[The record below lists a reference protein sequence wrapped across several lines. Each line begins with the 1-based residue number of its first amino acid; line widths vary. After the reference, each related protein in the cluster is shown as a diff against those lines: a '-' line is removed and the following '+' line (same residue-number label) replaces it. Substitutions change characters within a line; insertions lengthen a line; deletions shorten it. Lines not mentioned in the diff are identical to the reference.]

1 MKLAKVLNPGLF
13 TTVQDIGRFGYESL
27 GTPTSGAMDEF
38 SFKIANILVGND
50 VNEPVL
56 EATFLGPSLE
66 FLEDAFISVTGAE
79 MTPIINDTS
88 KRPVWSSFHVKKG
101 DVLTFSPATE
111 GCRGYIAVAGGIKV
125 ERVMGS
131 ASTYVRGK
139 LGGISGR
146 PLKKGDIIE
155 SNNVNIEDRMPCK
168 VKSDYIPTFED
179 QITVRV
185 ILGPQDDYFSEDS
198 IKKFL
203 SSTYTLTN
211 ESDRMGFRL
220 DGPEIRPIDNKYDII
235 TDGLIPGAVQIPGNG
250 KPIIMM
256 KDAQTTGGYVKIANV
271 ISVDLPKLAQMKPN
285 DRLRFEEIS
294 LDEAHVLLKDFN
306 RIITRIKEELVS
318 YRCFAVKVN
327 NISYDVVLEES

>member
-1 MKLAKVLNPGLF
+1 MKLAQILNPGLF
-13 TTVQDIGRFGYESL
+13 TTVQDFGRFGYESL

-38 SFKIANILVGND
+38 SFKVANILVGNP

-56 EATFLGPSLE
+56 EATFLGPSIK
-66 FLEDAFISVTGAE
+66 FLKDAFISVTGAN
-79 MTPIINDTS
+79 MAPVINGT

-101 DVLTFSPATE
+101 DTLSFLPINE
-111 GCRGYIAVAGGIKV
+111 GCRAYIAVAGGIKV
-125 ERVMGS
+125 RSVMGS

-146 PLKKGDIIE
+146 PLKKGDTIE
-155 SNNVNIEDRMPCK
+155 VKDVNIADKKPCK
-168 VKSDYIPTFED
+168 VKSDYIPTFSN
-179 QITVRV
+179 QTTVRV
-185 ILGPQDDYFSEDS
+185 VLGPQDDYFSKYA

-220 DGPEIRPIDNKYDII
+220 EGPEIKPVDNKYDII
-235 TDGLIPGAVQIPGNG
+235 TDGLIPGSVQIPGNG

-271 ISVDLPKLAQMKPN
+271 ISVDLPKLAQLKPK
-285 DRLRFEEIS
+285 DKLRFEKVS
-294 LDEAHVLLKDFN
+294 LDRAHKLLKDFSK
-306 RIITRIKEELVS
+306 IISQIKEELVS
-318 YRCFAVKVN
+318 YRCFDVKVN
-327 NISYDVVLEES
+327 DISYDVILEES